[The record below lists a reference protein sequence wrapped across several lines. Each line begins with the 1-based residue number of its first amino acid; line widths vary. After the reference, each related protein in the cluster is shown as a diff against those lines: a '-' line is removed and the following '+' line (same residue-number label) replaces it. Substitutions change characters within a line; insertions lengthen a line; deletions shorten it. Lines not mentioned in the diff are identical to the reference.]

1 MKNQVNILPP
11 RKTNKSILNDPNK
24 VEIYKLSGKG
34 FRITLLESLV
44 N

>member
-11 RKTNKSILNDPNK
+11 RKTNKTILNDPNE
-24 VEIYKLSGKG
+24 VEIYKLSDKG